1 MKTKILSI
9 IFLVLLIF
17 GMSACQRNETE
28 DESPQP
34 LESNTEIPSES
45 EADSDVEDNQEQPTE
60 VDSGYPIMETT
71 PTKVQSQPAGES
83 AYPVTQ
89 EDIQMLYHTWS
100 LTNYFVD
107 EVSQETGQKT
117 IKFDADGTY
126 EMTTD
131 EGTQTGQWRTRLMA
145 VESKLILESEEGV
158 TTYEILDLTPSA
170 LNLRMTEDNQQI
182 DEQYLPAD

>member
-9 IFLVLLIF
+9 VLLVLLIL
-17 GMSACQRNETE
+17 GMSACQRDEFE

-34 LESNTEIPSES
+34 QESNTEIPSES
-45 EADSDVEDNQEQPTE
+45 ESDSDTEDNQKPTE
-60 VDSGYPIMETT
+60 VDSGYPVVETT
-71 PTKVQSQPAGES
+71 PTKAQSQPAGES

-89 EDIQMLYHTWS
+89 EDLQMLYHTWS
-100 LTNYFVD
+100 LTKVFVD
-107 EVSQETGQKT
+107 EVSQEAGQKT
-117 IKFDADGTY
+117 IKFNADGTY

-145 VESKLILESEEGV
+145 VESKLILESEAGV
-158 TTYEILDLTPSA
+158 ITYEIMDLTPSA
-170 LNLRMTEDNQQI
+170 LNLRMTQDKQQI